1 MTAAQASPVAEET
14 PPTAGLDWACR
25 LLFGSGGPPGA
36 GGCPPDSGGVSRQR
50 VAARRRGEPAPAGFE
65 RAEAYLALPRAA
77 NARLLVPLGSPRAAA
92 TALAR
97 NHDATSKKA
106 RLARAGL
113 GAGLKVGLTQ
123 RVGDRVDV
131 YVDSALSPADR
142 PRHLLTE
149 HLRDI
154 FGRRDLEMAV
164 ILGVPRLNRKPVLQ
178 VLASD
183 GTVVGYVKAAWND
196 LTAGLVRNEAQVL
209 ADLAAAKPATFTPPA
224 LVAAGPWGD
233 LELIAAS
240 ALPNAARPDPAQI
253 LDPPMAVIAEIAGLW
268 GRSTARLAD
277 SPYWNGVRERL
288 TARARGMG
296 GVPPTAAA
304 EAAKDSSDVLQ
315 RAVDWIERR
324 HGGDDIA
331 FGAWHGDFTPWN
343 MARSARGR
351 GIPGES
357 STTYLWDW
365 ERAAPAPAGLD
376 LLHFLFQGV
385 CRFEGQTPAAAVDRC
400 SERLPSLLPVL
411 DVETGSE
418 RALWLLYRLELLFRY
433 DEARMTGVLARQ
445 SKIHEGILGMFV
457 RDMEDG

>member
-1 MTAAQASPVAEET
+1 MTGAQASPVAEVT
-14 PPTAGLDWACR
+14 PTAGLDWACR
-25 LLFGSGGPPGA
+25 LLFGSG
-36 GGCPPDSGGVSRQR
+36 DR

-77 NARLLVPLGSPRAAA
+77 NPRLLVPLGSPQAAA
-92 TALAR
+92 AALTR

-123 RVGDRVDV
+123 RVADRVDV
-131 YVDSALSPADR
+131 FVDPALSPAER
-142 PRHLLTE
+142 PQHLLTE
-149 HLRDI
+149 HLRVL
-154 FGRRDLEMAV
+154 FGRPDLEMAV

-196 LTAGLVRNEAQVL
+196 LTAGLVRNEARVL

-224 LVAAGPWGD
+224 FVAAGPWGD

-253 LDPPMAVIAEIAGLW
+253 LEPPMAVIAEIAGLW

-277 SPYWNGVRERL
+277 SPYWAGVRERL
-288 TARARGMG
+288 AQG
-296 GVPPTAAA
+296 GS
-304 EAAKDSSDVLQ
+304 ELLQ
-315 RAVDWIERR
+315 RAVGWIERH
-324 HGGDDIA
+324 HGHDDIA

-343 MARSARGR
+343 MARLGD
-351 GIPGES
+351 
-357 STTYLWDW
+357 TTYLWDW
-365 ERAAPAPAGLD
+365 ERAASAPAGLD

-400 SERLPSLLPVL
+400 SERLTSLLPVL
-411 DVETGSE
+411 DVEAGSE

-445 SKIHEGILGMFV
+445 SKIHEGILEMFA

>member
-1 MTAAQASPVAEET
+1 MARPVTVRCEQAQASSVAEET

-25 LLFGSGGPPGA
+25 LLFGSGGP
-36 GGCPPDSGGVSRQR
+36 VL
-50 VAARRRGEPAPAGFE
+50 ARRRGEPAPAGFE

-92 TALAR
+92 AALAR

-123 RVGDRVDV
+123 RVADRVDV
-131 YVDSALSPADR
+131 FVDAALSPADR

-149 HLRDI
+149 HLRGV

-178 VLASD
+178 VLAAD
-183 GTVVGYVKAAWND
+183 GTVFGYVKAAWND
-196 LTAGLVRNEAQVL
+196 LTAGLVRNEARVL
-209 ADLAAAKPATFTPPA
+209 AGLAAARPATFTPPA
-224 LVAAGPWGD
+224 FVAAGPWGG

-277 SPYWNGVRERL
+277 SPYWAGVRQRL
-288 TARARGMG
+288 AAQG
-296 GVPPTAAA
+296 GS
-304 EAAKDSSDVLQ
+304 EVLQ

-351 GIPGES
+351 GVPGED

-365 ERAAPAPAGLD
+365 ERAAAAPAGLD

-400 SERLPSLLPVL
+400 SERLAHLLPVL
-411 DVETGSE
+411 DVEAGSA

-433 DEARMTGVLARQ
+433 DEANMTGVLARP
-445 SKIHEGILGMFV
+445 SKIHEGILEMFD
-457 RDMEDG
+457 RDMEG

>member
-1 MTAAQASPVAEET
+1 VAEET

-25 LLFGSGGPPGA
+25 LLF
-36 GGCPPDSGGVSRQR
+36 DSGGR
-50 VAARRRGEPAPAGFE
+50 VTARRRGEPAPAGYE
-65 RAEAYLALPRAA
+65 RAETYLALPRAA

-92 TALAR
+92 AALAR

-113 GAGLKVGLTQ
+113 GAGLRIGLTQ
-123 RVGDRVDV
+123 RVADRVDV
-131 YVDSALSPADR
+131 FADPTLSPAER

-149 HLRDI
+149 HLREI

-196 LTAGLVRNEAQVL
+196 LTARLVRNEARVL
-209 ADLAAAKPATFTPPA
+209 AELAAAKPATFTPPA
-224 LVAAGPWGD
+224 FVAAGPWGD

-268 GRSTARLAD
+268 GRSTARLAV
-277 SPYWNGVRERL
+277 SPYWAGVRERL
-288 TARARGMG
+288 AAQG
-296 GVPPTAAA
+296 G
-304 EAAKDSSDVLQ
+304 SDVLQ

-324 HGGDDIA
+324 HGGDEIA

-343 MARSARGR
+343 MARSGD
-351 GIPGES
+351 
-357 STTYLWDW
+357 TTYLWDW

-385 CRFEGQTPAAAVDRC
+385 CRFEGQTPDAAVDRC
-400 SERLPSLLPVL
+400 SERVASLLGAL
-411 DVETGSE
+411 DVEAGSE
-418 RALWLLYRLELLFRY
+418 PALWLLYRLELLFRY

>member
-25 LLFGSGGPPGA
+25 LLFGSGGP
-36 GGCPPDSGGVSRQR
+36 
-50 VAARRRGEPAPAGFE
+50 VAARRPGQPAPAGYE

-92 TALAR
+92 AALAR

-123 RVGDRVDV
+123 RVADRVDV
-131 YVDSALSPADR
+131 FVDPALSPAER
-142 PRHLLTE
+142 PQYLLTE
-149 HLRDI
+149 HLRAM

-196 LTAGLVRNEAQVL
+196 LTAGLVRNEARVL
-209 ADLAAAKPATFTPPA
+209 ADLATARPVSFTPPA
-224 LVAAGPWGD
+224 FVAAGPWGD

-277 SPYWNGVRERL
+277 SSYWAGVRERL
-288 TARARGMG
+288 ARQGA
-296 GVPPTAAA
+296 
-304 EAAKDSSDVLQ
+304 SDVLQ

-331 FGAWHGDFTPWN
+331 FGSWHGDFTPWN
-343 MARSARGR
+343 MARASD
-351 GIPGES
+351 
-357 STTYLWDW
+357 TTYLWDW
-365 ERAAPAPAGLD
+365 ERAAAAPAGLD

-385 CRFEGQTPAAAVDRC
+385 CRFEGQTPAAAVVRC
-400 SERLPSLLPVL
+400 SERVASLLGDL
-411 DVETGSE
+411 DVEAGTES
-418 RALWLLYRLELLFRY
+418 ALWLLYRLELLFRY

>member
-1 MTAAQASPVAEET
+1 MTGAQASAVAEEN

-25 LLFGSGGPPGA
+25 LLFGSG
-36 GGCPPDSGGVSRQR
+36 DS

-65 RAEAYLALPRAA
+65 RVEAYLALPRAA
-77 NARLLVPLGSPRAAA
+77 NARLLVPLGSPKAAA

-113 GAGLKVGLTQ
+113 GAGLKIGLTQ
-123 RVGDRVDV
+123 RVADRVDIF
-131 YVDSALSPADR
+131 VDPALSPAER
-142 PRHLLTE
+142 PQHLLTE
-149 HLRDI
+149 HLRTM

-196 LTAGLVRNEAQVL
+196 LTAGLVRNEARVL
-209 ADLAAAKPATFTPPA
+209 ADLAAAKPTTFTPPA
-224 LVAAGPWGD
+224 FVAAGPWGG

-268 GRSTARLAD
+268 GRSTARLSD
-277 SPYWNGVRERL
+277 SPYWTGVRDRL
-288 TARARGMG
+288 ASQ
-296 GVPPTAAA
+296 
-304 EAAKDSSDVLQ
+304 DSSDLLQ

-343 MARSARGR
+343 MARSSE
-351 GIPGES
+351 I
-357 STTYLWDW
+357 TYLWDW
-365 ERAAPAPAGLD
+365 ERSAAAPAGLD

-385 CRFEGQTPAAAVDRC
+385 CRFEGQTPAAAIDRC

-411 DVETGSE
+411 DVEAGSE